1 MPNRSIERL
10 RWQAKRFS
18 TGLQTPG
25 PSPQVFSSWLE
36 LLHLLKKAS
45 FCNLGENQIFDS
57 ARRMSFLKAL
67 TFPSLTVNPRS
78 PSSSQRLFYGSDTQC
93 EAWAEPWSGGRGPGR
108 PVFVTNGGGH
118 AAANKQGAF
127 KEKPVSWLRRQP
139 LHSRAR
145 KQKVSSPSFQFF
157 QTHRDCENDVCVC
170 CFYELCPRSRPWTAI
185 KIFSHLCENKRNVD
199 YIPEVAPSCHCQ
211 ISENGLLTST
221 VSKRS
226 RNQ

>member
-36 LLHLLKKAS
+36 LLHLLKMAS

-78 PSSSQRLFYGSDTQC
+78 PLPRSVCFMGVTPSVRPELNPGAEAVDRGGLCLWRMVGATPPPTNRAPSKRKPSPGSGGSPFTTGLRNRKWVLRHFSFSKPTGIVKMMCVCVVFTSCAPDPDLGLPLKYSVICVKTKEMWTISQRL
-93 EAWAEPWSGGRGPGR
+93 PR
-108 PVFVTNGGGH
+108 VVT
-118 AAANKQGAF
+118 
-127 KEKPVSWLRRQP
+127 VR
-139 LHSRAR
+139 
-145 KQKVSSPSFQFF
+145 
-157 QTHRDCENDVCVC
+157 
-170 CFYELCPRSRPWTAI
+170 
-185 KIFSHLCENKRNVD
+185 
-199 YIPEVAPSCHCQ
+199 
-211 ISENGLLTST
+211 
-221 VSKRS
+221 
-226 RNQ
+226 